1 MTTWSRRSFFLSLL
15 ACGPALL
22 APGPTRAADD
32 QAGCGEVL
40 RFGVTPVILDNQVG
54 FLNRWG
60 AWLSEQLGCPV
71 ELVQRT
77 RYQDILDL
85 LLREQLHLAW
95 ICGYPFVQ
103 QRGEL
108 ELLVVPHWHG
118 QPLYRSEIIVASTSP
133 LNRLDDLR
141 GGLFAWTDP
150 LSNSGWLYP
159 QFLLQERGLEPK
171 RFFHRSIFTW
181 GHARSVQA
189 VAEGLVD
196 GAAVDSYVRE
206 TLLLYKP
213 ALAQATR
220 VIERSPWFGF
230 PPIVAGP
237 ALDAGKRGL
246 IRSTLLR
253 QAKSAA
259 GEALLSDLNL
269 DGFSRED
276 PQLYT
281 KIATMAEQLQLGPHT

>member
-1 MTTWSRRSFFLSLL
+1 MTAWSRRAFLQRLL
-15 ACGPALL
+15 GLSPALL
-22 APGPTRAADD
+22 ASGPARSTANRV
-32 QAGCGEVL
+32 GCGEAL

-54 FLNRWG
+54 FLNRWS

-71 ELVQRT
+71 ELIQRT

-95 ICGYPFVQ
+95 ICGYPYVQ
-103 QRGEL
+103 QRDQL
-108 ELLVVPHWHG
+108 ELLAVPHWHG
-118 QPLYRSEIIVASTSP
+118 QPLYRSEIIVASGSP
-133 LNRLDDLR
+133 LQQLEDLR

-171 RFFHRSIFTW
+171 RFFRRSIFTW

-206 TLLLYKP
+206 TLLRYKP
-213 ALAQATR
+213 VLAEATR

-237 ALDAGKRGL
+237 ALEPEQRRALRA
-246 IRSTLLR
+246 TLLG
-253 QAKSAA
+253 QAQDAT

-269 DGFSRED
+269 DGFSCED
-276 PQLYT
+276 PRLFAT
-281 KIATMAEQLQLGPHT
+281 IAAMAKQLQLHPQG

>member
-1 MTTWSRRSFFLSLL
+1 MTAWSRRSVLQGLL
-15 ACGPALL
+15 TIAPTLL
-22 APGPTRAADD
+22 APGLARSAERS
-32 QAGCGEVL
+32 GCGEVL

-54 FLNRWG
+54 FLNRWS

-77 RYQDILDL
+77 RYQDIVDL

-95 ICGYPFVQ
+95 VCGYPYVQ
-103 QRGEL
+103 QQDQL
-108 ELLVVPHWHG
+108 ELLAVPHWHG
-118 QPLYRSEIIVASTSP
+118 QPLYRSEIIVARAAP
-133 LNRLDDLR
+133 FQGLEDLR

-159 QFLLQERGLEPK
+159 HFLLQERGLEPK
-171 RFFHRSIFTW
+171 RLFRRSIFTW

-206 TLLLYKP
+206 TLLRYKP
-213 ALAQATR
+213 TLAQETR

-237 ALDAGKRGL
+237 ALEAGQ
-246 IRSTLLR
+246 RSAVRDTLLG
-253 QAKSAA
+253 QAESAA

-276 PQLYT
+276 PRLYAT
-281 KIATMAEQLQLGPHT
+281 IATMAEQLQLRTQA

>member
-1 MTTWSRRSFFLSLL
+1 MTAWSRRCFLQRLL
-15 ACGPALL
+15 AL
-22 APGPTRAADD
+22 GPTLLLSAPARSAADR
-32 QAGCGEVL
+32 AGCGEAL

-54 FLNRWG
+54 VLNRWG

-71 ELVQRT
+71 ELLQRT

-95 ICGYPFVQ
+95 ICGYPYVQ
-103 QRGEL
+103 QQDQL
-108 ELLVVPHWHG
+108 ELLAVAHWHG
-118 QPLYRSEIIVASTSP
+118 QPLYRSEIIVASGAP
-133 LNRLDDLR
+133 FQRLEDLR
-141 GGLFAWTDP
+141 DGLFAWTDP

-159 QFLLQERGLEPK
+159 QFFLQERGLEPK
-171 RFFHRSIFTW
+171 RFFRRSIFTW

-206 TLLLYKP
+206 TLLRYEP
-213 ALAQATR
+213 ALAEATR
-220 VIERSPWFGF
+220 VIQRSPWFGF

-237 ALDAGKRGL
+237 ALEAEQ
-246 IRSTLLR
+246 RSALRATLLG
-253 QAKSAA
+253 QSESAT
-259 GEALLSDLNL
+259 GEALLSDLYL

-276 PQLYT
+276 PQLYAG
-281 KIATMAEQLQLGPHT
+281 IAAMAEQLQLHPEA

>member
-1 MTTWSRRSFFLSLL
+1 MTSWSRRTFITGLL
-15 ACGPALL
+15 ALGPSLI
-22 APGPTRAADD
+22 APATARSAPDRAD
-32 QAGCGEVL
+32 CGEAL

-54 FLNRWG
+54 FLNRWSN
-60 AWLSEQLGCPV
+60 WLSARLGCPV

-95 ICGYPFVQ
+95 ICGYPYVQ
-103 QRGEL
+103 QQDQL
-108 ELLVVPHWHG
+108 ELLAVPRWHG
-118 QPLYRSEIIVASTSP
+118 QPLYRSEIIVAGASTVQ
-133 LNRLDDLR
+133 RLEDLR

-159 QFLLQERGLEPK
+159 HFLLHDRGADPD
-171 RFFHRSIFTW
+171 RFFRRSIFTW

-189 VAEGLVD
+189 VADGLVD

-237 ALDAGKRGL
+237 ALGAAHRST
-246 IRSTLLR
+246 IRSTLLG
-253 QAKSAA
+253 QSSDPS
-259 GEALLSDLNL
+259 GQALLADLNL
-269 DGFSRED
+269 DGFSTEH
-276 PQLYT
+276 PQLYAE
-281 KIATMAEQLQLGPHT
+281 IAAMAERLQLRPQP